1 MKNKKGFLLF
11 GLLTFISCFFCI
23 GDIKAYTFYGVEL
36 NDDFFNKGWE
46 LLEGKTWNE
55 LENNTYSYSTWNTP
69 LHQENFPFVE
79 CEYTNNSSNTN
90 PRINCYFLMDYSYS
104 SESSSSVKV
113 NSSTLNNFAY
123 APGFTYYIN
132 TGEYAHNKSNNFSIS
147 KSGVSQINFDVYNGE
162 TLLKSKSF
170 DYNPG
175 PTSFEFSEIIN
186 TNLIDSV
193 EFKFTD
199 IPLSETGIV
208 YNYDFASVFS
218 DGSYSEMQFSQ
229 PFGREYYTG
238 CDEETQSCS
247 SSLKSKDYLFYD
259 LDFISRHYELLDVRI
274 FNESPEHITSS
285 YSIILPLEHDIG
297 KYIDIFFHSDY
308 EFEVIFHYKS
318 DEDSTNSYLET
329 IDITNK
335 YGVVFLP
342 WYDNDIYVDRDTFYL
357 TDFKVVGNVDI
368 QVTDS
373 RDPVDYN
380 ILQLY
385 SMNYCNHSYQEQT
398 NIPYNCDNLT
408 GVFKFKIDNLTANQT
423 LRFVNHAYSTSQGT
437 KTLITYDTRYF
448 NYTILDT
455 PYSTGEV
462 IDPVTGEKHN
472 INLNDFYNQFNNHSN
487 SGFKSALNR
496 FLSPIKFIFRNIS
509 NLFNNYLN
517 QSLQDYFFFAFS
529 LMLIILILRVIF

>member
-23 GDIKAYTFYGVEL
+23 NKVDAWTYLPDFEYNDAIYNKVNNL
-36 NDDFFNKGWE
+36 NEENIYK
-46 LLEGKTWNE
+46 L
-55 LENNTYSYSTWNTP
+55 LENNGYNPNDYYYLVMYSDGA
-69 LHQENFPFVE
+69 F
-79 CEYTNNSSNTN
+79 SSNVNNKSFSIIYYLKTTK
-90 PRINCYFLMDYSYS
+90 L
-104 SESSSSVKV
+104 SVSV
-113 NSSTLNNFAY
+113 SDNSSTPKFTFSSPGGLIPYISIIHSTNTVNLDVNSNLNKN
-123 APGFTYYIN
+123 GFNLILQSNPTYLWYL
-132 TGEYAHNKSNNFSIS
+132 SNN
-147 KSGVSQINFDVYNGE
+147 DVN
-162 TLLKSKSF
+162 
-170 DYNPG
+170 DYIHVTSPR
-175 PTSFEFSEIIN
+175 SFEYSEIIN

-193 EFKFTD
+193 EFKFND
-199 IPLSETGIV
+199 IPLNETGIV
-208 YNYDFASVFS
+208 YNFDFASVFS

-238 CDEETQSCS
+238 CDEEIQSCS
-247 SSLKSKDYLFYD
+247 SSLKNKDYLFYD
-259 LDFISRHYELLDVRI
+259 LDFVSRHYELLDVRV

-318 DEDSTNSYLET
+318 DDDSTNSFLET